1 MEQAPAIQHRKGGTI
16 VSTPSDREKR
26 LCEMFDSYCKSVQDN
41 TSKYLLR
48 KMATRAQREGSV
60 DPDTFIDLIPQED
73 EYPSHSFIVFA
84 DELTC
89 TVSDEIVYESLMSMP
104 EKQRKVLILDFWHN
118 WKDKQI
124 SEYLEVTLRTVYNLR
139 QRAYKT
145 IQRFYDEKGQEL

>member
-1 MEQAPAIQHRKGGTI
+1 MEQAPAIQHRKGVTI
-16 VSTPSDREKR
+16 MSAPSDREKR

-48 KMATRAQREGSV
+48 KMTTRAQREGIY
-60 DPDTFIDLIPQED
+60 DPDTIIDLFPQED
-73 EYPSHSFIVFA
+73 EYPSDRFIVFA

-89 TVSDEIVYESLMSMP
+89 VVSNEILYKALMSMP
-104 EKQRKVLILDFWHN
+104 EKQRKVLILDFWHD

-124 SEYLEVTLRTVYNLR
+124 AEYLEVTLRTVYNLR

-145 IQRFYDEKGQEL
+145 IQRFYDEKGQDL